1 MGIAAVLLIG
11 MLLNA
16 IANVLYLIR
25 QRRSVNPSSWPS
37 VAVFIPA
44 RNEADNIGRLLDSL
58 LDQEYPDLQ
67 IHVYDD
73 QSDDATPSI
82 LATYTDQRIHVRRGE
97 GPPPGWMGKVHALHE
112 LTSGVTADVFLFLD
126 ADTELLSDAALKG
139 ILARYE
145 ASGADVATGVT
156 RLAGGGLL
164 LVSLIGSIIL
174 SSMPWWLG
182 RHVPASSMA
191 GVNGQCWL
199 VRGATYKTH
208 TPHTVVWNQVLEDIH
223 IGRYFHRAGIRPVM
237 LDVQHEVKVHMY
249 ADLASAWDGFR
260 KNTYDIAGGSPIS
273 SMAAAVFYGALF
285 LVMPILEPWLWVPLV
300 LTKVVTDRFMAIPAR
315 ITLLAPVSFVLG
327 FFLQL
332 DSAIS
337 HWRGT
342 ATWKGRIIAH
352 PGWSS
357 PGGNP

>member
-1 MGIAAVLLIG
+1 M
-11 MLLNA
+11 
-16 IANVLYLIR
+16 
-25 QRRSVNPSSWPS
+25 
-37 VAVFIPA
+37 AVFVPA

-58 LDQEYPDLQ
+58 LAQEYPDVQ

-82 LATYTDQRIHVRRGE
+82 LASYSDPRLHIRRGE

-126 ADTELLSDAALKG
+126 ADTELLSDTALTG
-139 ILARYE
+139 IMARYE
-145 ASGADVATGVT
+145 ASGADVATGVP

-164 LVSLIGSIIL
+164 IVSLIGSVIL

-182 RHVPASSMA
+182 RRVPASSMA

-199 VRGATYKTH
+199 VRGKTYETH
-208 TPHTVVWNQVLEDIH
+208 EPHRVVWNQVLEDIH
-223 IGRYFHRAGIRPVM
+223 IGRYFHRSGIRPVM
-237 LDVQHEVKVHMY
+237 LDVQREVKVHMY
-249 ADLASAWDGFR
+249 TDLAAAWDGFR
-260 KNTYDIAGGSPIS
+260 KNTYDIAGGSPLR
-273 SMAAAVFYGALF
+273 SMTSAVFYGAVF
-285 LVMPILEPWLWVPLV
+285 VAMPLLQPWLWVPLI
-300 LTKVVTDRFMAIPAR
+300 LTKVVTDRFMAIPIG
-315 ITLLAPVSFVLG
+315 ITLLAPISFVLG

-332 DSAIS
+332 DSALS

-342 ATWKGRIIAH
+342 ATWKGRVVAH

-357 PGGNP
+357 PGSTP